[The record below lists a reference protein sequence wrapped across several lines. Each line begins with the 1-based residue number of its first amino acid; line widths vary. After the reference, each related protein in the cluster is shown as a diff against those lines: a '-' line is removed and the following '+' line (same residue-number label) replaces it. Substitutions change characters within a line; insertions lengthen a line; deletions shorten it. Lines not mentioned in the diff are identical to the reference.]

1 MSRDLKELYT
11 YNDPRYR
18 KKNNSIDKKNLTLE
32 QIYDSE
38 DSDLGKRIKRIFYV
52 YLKTIDKELFDF
64 LVDQIEPDIFLFRW
78 ILCMLN
84 REISLKNVI
93 RIWDSILAYEFIEF
107 TVNTVE
113 VDKTRLNYLDYFC
126 LGMIEDLRENL
137 LKAEE
142 GGMLLMNFL
151 QYPNEKNIKK
161 VMRLAKK
168 ISIQL
173 NNGNLWED
181 DKLKENTLNVNVNQ

>member
-1 MSRDLKELYT
+1 
-11 YNDPRYR
+11 
-18 KKNNSIDKKNLTLE
+18 
-32 QIYDSE
+32 
-38 DSDLGKRIKRIFYV
+38 
-52 YLKTIDKELFDF
+52 
-64 LVDQIEPDIFLFRW
+64 
-78 ILCMLN
+78 MLN

-151 QYPNEKNIKK
+151 QSPNEKNIKK

>member
-1 MSRDLKELYT
+1 
-11 YNDPRYR
+11 
-18 KKNNSIDKKNLTLE
+18 
-32 QIYDSE
+32 
-38 DSDLGKRIKRIFYV
+38 
-52 YLKTIDKELFDF
+52 
-64 LVDQIEPDIFLFRW
+64 
-78 ILCMLN
+78 MLN